1 MTGYVYAPQYWD
13 AGWVPLPLPHGLK
26 KSPPTGT
33 TGRGAREITADQIQ
47 DWVHEDEDANIALRL
62 PKNVVGLDFDLY
74 KAEGRESWAK
84 MNELHG
90 PLPATWRSTSR
101 TDGSGI
107 LLFRTDPERT
117 DNLRDPVGNGKGG
130 FEIIRWSH
138 RYVIVGPSLS
148 PPPPIGSGQTYV
160 WLGPDGQRAKCPRVE
175 DLPLLPQ
182 SWLDALTPEA
192 RPEHS
197 AATVELTEAGL
208 AKASA
213 YEQKAVQGA
222 IGKLKA
228 MSAAATAD
236 AHTYRGDPWDQT
248 TFYVA
253 ARLFEI
259 ANADWSTLTV
269 QDVGNLV
276 HQYAPRDAG
285 FTSERIQ
292 EKIMSAHRTTVGKV
306 AAPPTGGTGPR
317 TDDSFLFPSLRA
329 GAQPTQ
335 AAPGG
340 EVAPRPRVIAH
351 GNEVDVSNHSL
362 AAQWL
367 LETVG
372 TGHLSGMFFRKGE
385 LVYTP
390 QIGEQGYVAPRNAEA
405 EGVARITV
413 MTEHDLQARIQHRYD
428 VVRTVVDRE
437 ATAEAKEMDKDA
449 PEVWKAQPVIF
460 PLESAKVVVRA
471 PDDAPNLREL
481 HGVVHAP
488 TFRPDGTLITMPGYD
503 DATGILFLPIGGQ
516 PGAIPDVPT
525 IDDVR
530 LATSWLDF
538 MLQDF
543 RFVTANDR
551 ASYIGLMLTPLLR
564 TLIPS
569 PYKLG
574 VIEAHQPGSG
584 KSFLGRAL
592 TSVHGGTMHAELPAD
607 EPELTK
613 VVGSIL
619 DTQTSPVIVFDN
631 VTGVV
636 RSPTLAGLLTSPTY
650 QGRRLGSSTV
660 IEADNDRLWVITANN
675 ASLGGDLGRRNVRV
689 RIDPGVPNPELRT
702 GFAIDNFE
710 AWVRANRG
718 SLLWSLLVLVRHWAA
733 NGQRLFEKPTGDSYG
748 RWASTIRAILL
759 EAGIPGTFDAPET
772 RSEAADPEA
781 DEFQRFLEIVMETM
795 GDRDWTAKSLLGLV
809 RHPSSPIDDG
819 SKPIPFDALPAD
831 LLRGKT
837 ILEPATLSTSLGRW
851 LLNRKGRYFGD
862 LCVKQSGEKHW
873 LNGTSWKVERYVA
886 SS

>member
-26 KSPPTGT
+26 TPPPTGT
-33 TGRGAREITADQIQ
+33 TGRGAREVTADQIQ
-47 DWVHEDEDANIALRL
+47 DWVHENEDANIALRL

-74 KAEGRESWAK
+74 KDEGRESWAQ
-84 MNELHG
+84 MNALHG
-90 PLPATWRSTSR
+90 ELPPTWRSTSR

-117 DNLRDPVGNGKGG
+117 DGLRDPIGNGKGG

-148 PPPPIGSGQTYV
+148 PPPPIGSGQTYR
-160 WLGPDGQRAKCPRVE
+160 WLGPDGQPAKCPRVE

-182 SWLDALTPEA
+182 SWLDALTPA
-192 RPEHS
+192 AKAEHS
-197 AATVELTEAGL
+197 AATVALTEAGL

-222 IGKLKA
+222 LGRLKA
-228 MSAAATAD
+228 MTAAATAD
-236 AHTYRGDPWDQT
+236 GHAYRGEPWDQT

-259 ANADWSTLTV
+259 ANAEWSALTV

-285 FTSERIQ
+285 FTPERIQ
-292 EKIMSAHRTTVGKV
+292 EKIMSAHRTTAGKV

-317 TDDSFLFPSLRA
+317 TDDSFLYPSMRP
-329 GAQPTQ
+329 GAQPAQ
-335 AAPGG
+335 PAAAG

-372 TGHLSGMFFRKGE
+372 TGHLSGIFFRKGE

-390 QIGEQGYVAPRNAEA
+390 RIGEQGYIEPRNAKA
-405 EGVARITV
+405 EGAARITV
-413 MTEHDLQARIQHRYD
+413 MTEHDLQARIQHRYN
-428 VVRTVVDRE
+428 VVRMVLDKE
-437 ATAEAKEMDKDA
+437 ATAEAKALDPDA
-449 PEVWKAQPVIF
+449 PDVWAAKPAIF

-481 HGVVHAP
+481 HGVVHSP
-488 TFRPDGTLITMPGYD
+488 TFRPDGTLITTPGYD
-503 DATGILFLPIGGQ
+503 DATGILLLPTGGR
-516 PGAIPDVPT
+516 PGAIPDEPT
-525 IDDVR
+525 LDDV
-530 LATSWLDF
+530 AMAKQWLDF

-543 RFVTANDR
+543 RFVTEHDR
-551 ASYIGLMLTPLLR
+551 ASYLGLMLTPLLR
-564 TLIPS
+564 TLVPA

-584 KSFLGRAL
+584 KTFLARAL
-592 TSVHGGTMHAELPAD
+592 TSIHGGTMYAEMPTD
-607 EPELTK
+607 EPELQK

-619 DTQTSPVIVFDN
+619 DTQTSPVVAFDN

-636 RSPTLAGLLTSPTY
+636 RSSTLAGLLTSPTY

-675 ASLGGDLGRRNVRV
+675 AHLSGDLARRNVRV
-689 RIDPGVPNPELRT
+689 RIDPGVPNPEDRR
-702 GFAIDNFE
+702 GFAIKNFE

-718 SLLWSLLVLVRHWAA
+718 TLLWSLLVLVRHWVVR
-733 NGQRLFEKPTGDSYG
+733 GRRLFEEPAGDSYG
-748 RWASTIRAILL
+748 LWTATIRAILL
-759 EAGIPGTFDAPET
+759 EGGFTGVFDDGST
-772 RSEAADPEA
+772 RSDVADPEH
-781 DEFQRFLEIVMETM
+781 DEFRRFLEIIMQTM
-795 GDRDWTAKSLLGLV
+795 GDREWTAKSLLGLV
-809 RHPSSPIDDG
+809 RHPAAQGEDAQR
-819 SKPIPFDALPAD
+819 PIPFDALPAD

-837 ILEPATLSTSLGRW
+837 NLEPSTLSTSLGRW
-851 LLNRKGRYFGD
+851 LMYRKGRFYGN
-862 LCVKQSGEKHW
+862 LCVKPAGAKHW
-873 LNGTSWKVERYVA
+873 RDGTSWKVERYTA
-886 SS
+886 